1 MIDYVHEGDPTCKRC
16 RRIPKNVRKRWIDS
30 VRRALGM
37 DPWTGETPEFLEVYE
52 GVARL
57 EMQASPPSGC
67 RRASSSSSSGHG
79 TEASSQLTPR
89 GVSYHPQT
97 HGYLAASTG
106 EPAPRG
112 AGHGSSRGGET
123 RSSGSPYSPLPPRGV
138 AVRTNSR
145 TATAEPSLLNFAMDD
160 PDDLWGSGVP
170 DVAERE
176 EFDVEENEGDEREIW
191 DELKGAAN
199 PPSAEASEN
208 VVSIFKE
215 IFQRA
220 YSSGC
225 YKAQAMKHPSLPMG
239 SLSTGKRA
247 AKSQFLPAYPPV
259 EHWFK
264 LAERMPNLEP
274 YDEVAKLGGA
284 IIPVAVEGLHHEQWR
299 LPLAENSL
307 VPEGWEGRMYG
318 QYSSLPQF
326 AHYTGDT
333 MLRVVWLSNLRAVN
347 SLSCVGMIN
356 EYLKCMSD
364 PTNLELHGEALTAA
378 GVDLESLRIGMELPG
393 VRDVLSEVSQ
403 ACEAMGVLILN
414 ASLSVGRGCAA
425 ATLGRR
431 QLWMDGLGYDE
442 KGVEKFAKCS
452 TAGNQ
457 TLCGC
462 TPAHIEMMK
471 QEQLDKDTVTK
482 ALASCKKPTP
492 AAASAAAKGRGRG
505 SFAANNSAKLQQS
518 WAEGIPIPGRG
529 RGEGSKHYGKNSE
542 KQSGPQT
549 PVKGQASEAESP
561 ASKKAKK

>member
-1 MIDYVHEGDPTCKRC
+1 MTAANILFASSTVTMLSLPKRQEGGDFYGDCLHRKPPYLQWDPHAVCFACMDVPKVEVAMIDFVHGGTPTCRYC
-16 RRIPKNVRKRWIDS
+16 RRIPREVRKHWIDS
-30 VRRALGM
+30 VRDYMGL
-37 DPWTGETPEFLEVYE
+37 DSWTGETAEFHEVHD

-57 EMQASPPSGC
+57 DMQASPPSDG
-67 RRASSSSSSGHG
+67 RRASCSGLPSRG
-79 TEASSQLTPR
+79 TVASFQQTPR
-89 GVSYHPQT
+89 GVSYSPQSR
-97 HGYLAASTG
+97 GYLAASTG

-112 AGHGSSRGGET
+112 AGHGSGRGGET
-123 RSSGSPYSPLPPRGV
+123 RSSGGPYSPLPPRGV
-138 AVRTNSR
+138 AARPNGRTVV
-145 TATAEPSLLNFAMDD
+145 AEPPPLNFAMDD

-326 AHYTGDT
+326 AH
-333 MLRVVWLSNLRAVN
+333 
-347 SLSCVGMIN
+347 
-356 EYLKCMSD
+356 
-364 PTNLELHGEALTAA
+364 
-378 GVDLESLRIGMELPG
+378 
-393 VRDVLSEVSQ
+393 
-403 ACEAMGVLILN
+403 
-414 ASLSVGRGCAA
+414 
-425 ATLGRR
+425 
-431 QLWMDGLGYDE
+431 
-442 KGVEKFAKCS
+442 
-452 TAGNQ
+452 
-457 TLCGC
+457 
-462 TPAHIEMMK
+462 
-471 QEQLDKDTVTK
+471 
-482 ALASCKKPTP
+482 
-492 AAASAAAKGRGRG
+492 
-505 SFAANNSAKLQQS
+505 
-518 WAEGIPIPGRG
+518 
-529 RGEGSKHYGKNSE
+529 
-542 KQSGPQT
+542 
-549 PVKGQASEAESP
+549 
-561 ASKKAKK
+561 